1 MLKKLTAL
9 LICAVMLSLS
19 VTVNAAENY
28 TKEDISKTID
38 GIISYKSAILK
49 ADDTA
54 SFVQKLSETTDNSET
69 QWYIISLSK
78 YGTDVTAVQSPM
90 IKSAEKLYESKSKA
104 TDFQRTSL
112 ALYACGLNPENINGK
127 NLLSDGVY
135 NSENVNKQGI
145 NAYVY
150 ALLSLDCAN
159 AKIPSEAKYDREY
172 FIKKIIG
179 LQLSDGGFTLMGKSA
194 DTDVTAMCLQA
205 LAPYKSDSTVKE
217 SIDRALDVLSK
228 KQNEKG
234 GYSSFGT
241 VNSESVS
248 QVISALVALDI
259 DVQSDSRFIKNGNTL
274 VDNLMTFK
282 NSDGGFS
289 HIENGKSNNIAC
301 YQALNSL
308 VDLYKYMSKG
318 NTEIFEF
325 DDTKKNNSNSENSR
339 QNTENSNTDSSEVN
353 IDSNNKNNSV
363 NTGDITEKHN
373 SQVDEGQQE
382 TTIKPESNN
391 AENYDDQV
399 MALADDNY
407 EPFTLASTPDS
418 VAAANSDDDNNFI
431 FYVSLI
437 GLVAVAAVLL
447 IIRLTVLKKN
457 GEPFRLFGKR
467 KGDK

>member
-78 YGTDVTAVQSPM
+78 YGTDVTAVQSSM
-90 IKSAEKLYESKSKA
+90 IKSAEKLYKSKSKA

-159 AKIPSEAKYDREY
+159 AKVPSDAKYDREY

-217 SIDRALDVLSK
+217 SIDRALNVLSK

-325 DDTKKNNSNSENSR
+325 DDTKKNNS
-339 QNTENSNTDSSEVN
+339 
-353 IDSNNKNNSV
+353 V

-373 SQVDEGQQE
+373 SQVDEEQQE
-382 TTIKPESNN
+382 TTVNPESNN

-437 GLVAVAAVLL
+437 GLVVVAAVLL
-447 IIRLTVLKKN
+447 IIRLTVLKKD